1 MSINSL
7 QTSALAFQNECLLA
21 TVVTFFLL
29 SFVLMN
35 RETKI
40 EGKYP
45 LGRHL
50 SPSDMTRHSFFPSML
65 QIYDTN
71 IEASGGIKAAFVRV
85 SECITSLD
93 NPHDLCRRTSPQL
106 YSVPLRISVDQL
118 GVILDLRE
126 LEFMFAA
133 ESHLKCFPLSQVFCA
148 SRAPPGVSTG
158 IQPGAPA

>member
-1 MSINSL
+1 MFAGDSRDLFPSFLCSNEPRNQNRRKIPI
-7 QTSALAFQNECLLA
+7 SAAPVA
-21 TVVTFFLL
+21 
-29 SFVLMN
+29 
-35 RETKI
+35 I
-40 EGKYP
+40 
-45 LGRHL
+45 RHD
-50 SPSDMTRHSFFPSML
+50 SPQFFPPLL

-71 IEASGGIKAAFVRV
+71 IEASGGIKAAFVQV

-118 GVILDLRE
+118 GVIVDLRE